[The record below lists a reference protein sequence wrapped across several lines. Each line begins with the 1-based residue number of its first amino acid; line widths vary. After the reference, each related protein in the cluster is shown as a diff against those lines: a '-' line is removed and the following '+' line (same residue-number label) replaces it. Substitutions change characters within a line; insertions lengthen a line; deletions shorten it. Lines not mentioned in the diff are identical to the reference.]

1 MTEVE
6 QIYMHP
12 HKNYAGAGV
21 ANAGLVTGI
30 VGTVLGA
37 ANSGLLGGVW
47 NGMGMNR
54 GGYGW
59 GGGGYGS
66 GYGYGYGGTCD
77 SMVPVTRYEQGL
89 QQTIAE
95 QGSHIRLLEA
105 DKYTDSKILDVY
117 AYVDGRLRNVEAQI
131 GGQAVVNAQI
141 AGNIGCMQ
149 NNLAALNGLTK
160 TVIPIGNV
168 CPLPMMEYNSW
179 TAPTTTAATTA
190 ATTTVAATA

>member
-1 MTEVE
+1 MELD
-6 QIYMHP
+6 H
-12 HKNYAGAGV
+12 NYASKGT
-21 ANAGLVTGI
+21 ANAGLATGI
-30 VGTVLGA
+30 TALSLA
-37 ANSGLLGGVW
+37 GLNALGG
-47 NGMGMNR
+47 NGILGGMLYGNR
-54 GGYGW
+54 GW
-59 GGGGYGS
+59 GGG
-66 GYGYGYGGTCD
+66 GYGGTCD
-77 SMVPVTRYEQGL
+77 SMIPVTRYEQGL

-117 AYVDGRLRNVEAQI
+117 AYVDGRLRNIEAQI

-179 TAPTTTAATTA
+179 TAPTTTAATT
-190 ATTTVAATA
+190 TVA